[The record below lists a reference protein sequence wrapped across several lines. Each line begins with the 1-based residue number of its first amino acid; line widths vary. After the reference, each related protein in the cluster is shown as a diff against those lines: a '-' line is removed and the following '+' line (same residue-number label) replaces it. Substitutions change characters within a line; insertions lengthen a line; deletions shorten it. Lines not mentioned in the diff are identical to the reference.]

1 MPQLPLLAIDIHIDP
16 TMAELGPFTLAWHG
30 FFTAIGIIAGVTL
43 AVRLARGKGLDPNVG
58 QEIALV
64 GVPSA
69 IVGARIFYVAEHW
82 NRFAEDLPRIVTGIT
97 EGGITLYGG
106 LIGGVLG
113 GLAYGVYRRVPVL
126 RFLDVAAP
134 GMILGQAIGRLG
146 DLINGEHRGTP
157 TDLPWAVRYTHPNTL
172 GDPGVAVHPTAGGYE
187 LLGDLAILAILLL
200 VVARVARQPGWVF
213 AWYLLLYAGLRAS
226 LSPFRLDEAG
236 AFGAAIP
243 QLVGVGVIAAALILS
258 VFLVTHRRVPAGAG
272 AGADAESQPPSG
284 VGRL

>member
-1 MPQLPLLAIDIHIDP
+1 MLPFLAIEIHIDP

-43 AVRLARGKGLDPNVG
+43 SVRLARAKGLDPNVG

-69 IVGARIFYVAEHW
+69 IAGARLFYVAEHW
-82 NRFAEDLPRIVTGIT
+82 NRFSEDLPHILTGIT

-236 AFGAAIP
+236 ALGAAIP
-243 QLVGVGVIAAALILS
+243 QLVGIGVIAAALILS
-258 VFLVTHRRVPAGAG
+258 VFLVTHRRVPADVG
-272 AGADAESQPPSG
+272 AGADAESQPPPG

>member
-1 MPQLPLLAIDIHIDP
+1 MLPFFAIKIHIDP

-43 AVRLARGKGLDPNVG
+43 AVRLAKAKGLDPSVG

-69 IVGARIFYVAEHW
+69 IVGARLFYVAEHW
-82 NRFAEDLPRIVTGIT
+82 NRFSEDLPRILTGIT

-187 LLGDLAILAILLL
+187 LLGDLAILVILLL

-243 QLVGVGVIAAALILS
+243 QLVGIGVIAAALILS
-258 VFLVTHRRVPAGAG
+258 VFLATRRRAPAGAG
-272 AGADAESQPPSG
+272 AAADAESQPPPG
-284 VGRL
+284 IGRL

>member
-1 MPQLPLLAIDIHIDP
+1 MLPFLAIKIHIDP

-30 FFTAIGIIAGVTL
+30 FFTAIGIIAGVAL
-43 AVRLARGKGLDPNVG
+43 AIRLAKAKGLDPSVG

-69 IVGARIFYVAEHW
+69 IVGARLFYVAEHW
-82 NRFAEDLPRIVTGIT
+82 NRFSEDLPRILTGIT

-187 LLGDLAILAILLL
+187 LLGDLAILVILLL

-243 QLVGVGVIAAALILS
+243 QLVGIGVVAAALILS
-258 VFLVTHRRVPAGAG
+258 VFLATRRRAPAGAG
-272 AGADAESQPPSG
+272 AAADAESQPPPG

>member
-1 MPQLPLLAIDIHIDP
+1 MPLFLAIEIDIDP
-16 TMAELGPFTLAWHG
+16 TMAQLGPFTLAWHG
-30 FFTAIGIIAGVTL
+30 FFTAVGIIAGVAL
-43 AVRLARGKGLDPNVG
+43 AVRMAKARGLDPNVA

-64 GVPSA
+64 GVPCA
-69 IVGARIFYVAEHW
+69 IIGARLFYVAEHW
-82 NRFAEDLPRIVTGIT
+82 HAFSGDLPRVVTGIT

-106 LIGGVLG
+106 LIAGVLG
-113 GLAYGVYRRVPVL
+113 GLAYSLYRRFPI
-126 RFLDVAAP
+126 RPFLDAAAP

-157 TDLPWAVRYTHPNTL
+157 TDLPWAIRYTHPNTL

-200 VVARVARQPGWVF
+200 IVARVARQPGWVF
-213 AWYLLLYAGLRAS
+213 AWYLLLYPGLRAS

-243 QLVGVGVIAAALILS
+243 QLVGIGVIAAALLLGA
-258 VFLVTHRRVPAGAG
+258 FLVTHRSAPARAG
-272 AGADAESQPPSG
+272 TDADGGSRPTSPG
-284 VGRL
+284 GRL

>member
-1 MPQLPLLAIDIHIDP
+1 MLPFLAIKIHIDP

-30 FFTAIGIIAGVTL
+30 FFTAIGIIAGVAL
-43 AVRLARGKGLDPNVG
+43 AIRLAKAKGLDPSVG
-58 QEIALV
+58 QEIVLV

-69 IVGARIFYVAEHW
+69 IVGARLFYVAEHW
-82 NRFAEDLPRIVTGIT
+82 NRFSEDLPRILTGIT

-187 LLGDLAILAILLL
+187 LLGDLAILVILLL

-243 QLVGVGVIAAALILS
+243 QLVGIGVVAAALILS
-258 VFLVTHRRVPAGAG
+258 VFLATRRRAPAGAG
-272 AGADAESQPPSG
+272 AAADAESQPPPG

>member
-1 MPQLPLLAIDIHIDP
+1 MLMLPVLAIEIHIDP

-30 FFTAIGIIAGVTL
+30 FFTAVGIIAGVWL
-43 AVRLARGKGLDPNVG
+43 AIRMARSRGLDPNVA
-58 QEIALV
+58 QEIAMV
-64 GVPSA
+64 GVPCA
-69 IVGARIFYVAEHW
+69 IIGARLFYVAEHW
-82 NRFAEDLPRIVTGIT
+82 EAFSDNPLRIVTGIT

-106 LIGGVLG
+106 LIGGVVG
-113 GLAYGVYRRVPVL
+113 GLAYGLYRRLPVL
-126 RFLDVAAP
+126 RFLDAAAP
-134 GMILGQAIGRLG
+134 GIIVGQAIGRLG

-200 VVARVARQPGWVF
+200 VVTRVARQPGWVF

-236 AFGAAIP
+236 AFGAAVP
-243 QLVGVGVIAAALILS
+243 QLVGIGVIAAALVLS
-258 VFLVTHRRVPAGAG
+258 VFLATHRRTPTGAG
-272 AGADAESQPPSG
+272 AEADAESQPPPHD
-284 VGRL
+284 GRR